1 LTVYICTATE
11 TSSASSSVA
20 GGGGAGG
27 AAGGGGPDAAAMYN
41 GAGRA
46 YTRDVRNTDTV
57 AAAAAAASARAR
69 ASSSE
74 LSESDNEAGFNRS
87 SADYN
92 IPGAVTLVIAEE
104 QCSWLPGL
112 AKLYARPYTSGLD
125 RTCSMATRSSTLGDT
140 ALPQ

>member
-1 LTVYICTATE
+1 
-11 TSSASSSVA
+11 
-20 GGGGAGG
+20 
-27 AAGGGGPDAAAMYN
+27 MYN

-57 AAAAAAASARAR
+57 AATAAASGR

-92 IPGAVTLVIAEE
+92 IPGAVTLVN
-104 QCSWLPGL
+104 
-112 AKLYARPYTSGLD
+112 AKEHVHTLYTYMYMYIQP
-125 RTCSMATRSSTLGDT
+125 
-140 ALPQ
+140 